1 MFVFYF
7 ILHPFLQINRL
18 VLYDSITK
26 YVLITDPETKLKLK
40 AHLKTEADGK
50 CKGQCVQVTQS

>member
-1 MFVFYF
+1 MTLISFS
-7 ILHPFLQINRL
+7 
-18 VLYDSITK
+18 LYIIDSRSK
-26 YVLITDPETKLKLK
+26 LSRPPTDPETKLKLK